1 MSRVRTGHKPDDWTV
16 NEPSSALTRHRNNN
30 VPAETVGNMQPIL
43 SHGGNFIGA
52 VDKRRAMTVVGRSRV
67 A

>member
-1 MSRVRTGHKPDDWTV
+1 VRVRTGHKPSDWSS
-16 NEPSSALTRHRNNN
+16 NEPSSALVRHGHN